1 MWEELEAMGSSQS
14 TSNETDTTRVVLE
27 SDDDGEVRISKR
39 RLSKE
44 ELNSLSGEL
53 ENLTDKNVVSVL

>member
-1 MWEELEAMGSSQS
+1 MGSSQS

>member
-1 MWEELEAMGSSQS
+1 MWQELEAMGSSQS